1 MKKRLSLLLA
11 AVFMLSSLSAVAG
24 CAKKESGNILIGGL
38 APLTGDIAVY
48 GNAVKNAASMAF
60 DEINAAGGVLGKQ
73 IEYKVLDEKGDSAE
87 AINAYNRL
95 TSENIV
101 ALLGDV
107 TSKPSIAVA
116 ELAAEDGLPMLTP
129 TASHPDVTKPGDNI
143 FRVCF
148 LDPFQGAAMA
158 TFAADSLGAK
168 TVAVLYNT
176 SDDYSQGLA
185 ASFQAQAESLGLT
198 VVNYE
203 GYGADDKDFKAQ
215 LTKIA
220 SSNPDALFIPDYY
233 AKDALIATQAREAG
247 ITVPI
252 LGADGWDGVLT
263 AVDASNISVLND
275 VYFSNHYSVQ
285 DTSEKVSTFV
295 KNYTAKF
302 GEAPNALAAL
312 GYDAAYML
320 AQAITTADSTDSDK
334 IVAALAGIKYE
345 GVTGTIQYAGSGDP
359 VKSVTIIRIVDGE
372 YNFFDKVTPE

>member
-1 MKKRLSLLLA
+1 MKKKLSILLALMFTLSSLA
-11 AVFMLSSLSAVAG
+11 AVTG
-24 CAKKESGNILIGGL
+24 CAKKDSGTIMIGGL
-38 APLTGDIAVY
+38 APLTGEIAVY
-48 GNAVKNAASMAF
+48 GNSVKNAASMAF
-60 DEINAAGGVLGKQ
+60 DEINAKGGVLGKQ

-95 TSENIV
+95 MSENIV

-116 ELAAEDGLPMLTP
+116 ELAAKDGILMLTP
-129 TASHPDVTKPGDNI
+129 TASAPDVTKPGSNI

-158 TFAADSLGAK
+158 TFAADSLKAK

-185 ASFQAQAESLGLT
+185 ASFKTKAEGLGLT
-198 VVNYE
+198 VVNYD
-203 GYGADDKDFKAQ
+203 GYGADDKYFKAQ

-263 AVDASNISVLND
+263 SVDASNISVLND

-285 DTSEKVSTFV
+285 DTSEKVTAFV
-295 KNYTAKF
+295 KNYTAKY

-312 GYDAAYML
+312 AYDAAYMM
-320 AQAITTADSTDSDK
+320 AQALTTAGSTDSK
-334 IVAALAGIKYE
+334 ALVKAMSEIKYE

-359 VKSVTIIRIVDGE
+359 VNSVTIIRIVDGK
-372 YNFFDKVTPE
+372 YNFFDKVTPQ

>member
-1 MKKRLSLLLA
+1 MKKKLALLMA
-11 AVFMLSSLSAVAG
+11 AVFMLSSLAAVSG
-24 CAKKESGNILIGGL
+24 CAKKDSGKILIGGL
-38 APLTGDIAVY
+38 APLTGEIAVY
-48 GNAVKNAASMAF
+48 GNSVKNAATMAF

-73 IEYKVLDEKGDSAE
+73 IDYKVYDEKGDPSE
-87 AINAYNRL
+87 AINAYNKL
-95 TSENIV
+95 MDEKMV

-116 ELAAEDGLPMLTP
+116 ELAAKDGILMLTP
-129 TASHPDVTKPGDNI
+129 TASAPDVTKPGSNI

-158 TFAADSLGAK
+158 TFAANSLKAK

-185 ASFQAQAESLGLT
+185 ASFKAQAETLGLT
-198 VVNYE
+198 VINYE
-203 GYGADDKDFKAQ
+203 GYGADDKDFKSQ

-220 SSNPDALFIPDYY
+220 SSSPDALFVPDYY
-233 AKDALIATQAREAG
+233 AKDALIATQARGAG
-247 ITVPI
+247 ITAPI

-263 AVDASNISVLND
+263 SVDASNISVLND

-285 DTSEKVSTFV
+285 DTSEKVKAFV

-312 GYDAAYML
+312 AYDAAYMMADVL
-320 AQAITTADSTDSDK
+320 KTAGSTDSK
-334 IVAALAGIKYE
+334 ALIKAMAAIKYE

-359 VKSVTIIRIVDGE
+359 VKSVTIIRIVDGK
-372 YNFFDKVTPE
+372 YNFFDKVTPK

>member
-11 AVFMLSSLSAVAG
+11 AVFMLSSLSTVAG

>member
-1 MKKRLSLLLA
+1 MKKKLSILLAVMFTLSSLA
-11 AVFMLSSLSAVAG
+11 AVTG
-24 CAKKESGNILIGGL
+24 CAKKDSGTILIGGL
-38 APLTGDIAVY
+38 APLTGEIAVY
-48 GNAVKNAASMAF
+48 GNSVKNAASMAF
-60 DEINAAGGVLGKQ
+60 DEINAKGGVLGKQ
-73 IEYKVLDEKGDSAE
+73 IKYKVLDEKGDPAE

-95 TSENIV
+95 MSENIV

-116 ELAAEDGLPMLTP
+116 ELAAKDGILMLTP
-129 TASHPDVTKPGDNI
+129 TASAPDVTKPGSNI

-158 TFAADSLGAK
+158 TFAADSLKAK

-185 ASFQAQAESLGLT
+185 SSFKTQAESLGLT
-198 VVNYE
+198 VINYE

-247 ITVPI
+247 ISAPI

-263 AVDASNISVLND
+263 SVDASNLSVLND

-285 DTSEKVSTFV
+285 DTSEKVAAFV
-295 KNYTAKF
+295 KNYTAKY

-312 GYDAAYML
+312 AYDAAYMM
-320 AQAITTADSTDSDK
+320 AQTITTAGSTDSK
-334 IVAALAGIKYE
+334 ALVKAMSEIKYE
-345 GVTGTIQYAGSGDP
+345 GVTGTIQYKGSGDP
-359 VKSVTIIRIVDGE
+359 VKSVTIIRIVDGK
-372 YNFFDKVTPE
+372 YKFFDKVTPK

>member
-1 MKKRLSLLLA
+1 MKKKLSILLAVMFTLSSLA
-11 AVFMLSSLSAVAG
+11 AVTG
-24 CAKKESGNILIGGL
+24 CAKKDSGTILIGGL
-38 APLTGDIAVY
+38 APLTGEIAVY
-48 GNAVKNAASMAF
+48 GNSVKNAASMAF
-60 DEINAAGGVLGKQ
+60 DEINAKGGVLGKQ

-95 TSENIV
+95 MSENIV

-116 ELAAEDGLPMLTP
+116 ELAAKDGILMLTP
-129 TASHPDVTKPGDNI
+129 TASAPDVTKPGSNI

-158 TFAADSLGAK
+158 TFAADSLKAK

-185 ASFQAQAESLGLT
+185 SSFKTQAEALGLK

-220 SSNPDALFIPDYY
+220 SSNPGALFIPDYY

-263 AVDASNISVLND
+263 SVDASNISVLND

-285 DTSEKVSTFV
+285 DTSEKVTAFV
-295 KNYTAKF
+295 KNYTAKY

-312 GYDAAYML
+312 AYDAAYMM
-320 AQAITTADSTDSDK
+320 AQTLTTAGSTDSK
-334 IVAALAGIKYE
+334 ALVKAMSEIKYE
-345 GVTGTIQYAGSGDP
+345 GVTGTIQYKGSGDP
-359 VKSVTIIRIVDGE
+359 VKSVTIIRIVDGK
-372 YNFFDKVTPE
+372 YNFFDKVTPK